1 MYQTGRHK
9 KRHCLTAEMLFGF
22 FVLIFSLSLTG
33 CGSDKAKKNNLYM
46 YEGMSELTPEE
57 AEALARK
64 EAAKEA
70 LAGLGD
76 QESLAG
82 LASDGKWVMDEPAD
96 QGWSLSQAAPFFM
109 RIRFDRSNEM
119 LMEDQTGMWRRT
131 YKGNYL
137 WDTDAVYEYVR
148 GLQAKYDS
156 EPGKVTFTTHDGRQL
171 LFDSPNC
178 GWHMDVD
185 QTVQALKAAAE
196 AGEEVMDPV
205 WSSGLVYCASNGV
218 GKKYVEVDIPSQK
231 VFLFEDDRLVL
242 ETDCV
247 TGQKGVSETTPGV
260 YQVMYKA
267 SPSVLKDEDIY
278 GNKYEQPVEYWISF
292 NYSQGMHDALWRYD
306 FGRDIY
312 LTYGSHGCV
321 NLPLDA
327 AKTIYEE
334 VYNYYPVVVYDETI
348 PGVDSPP
355 ALSQMPSQMPA
366 QPETEPDSTGASGTV
381 TFAGLP
387 DGTLK
392 G

>member
-1 MYQTGRHK
+1 MYT
-9 KRHCLTAEMLFGF
+9 E
-22 FVLIFSLSLTG
+22 
-33 CGSDKAKKNNLYM
+33 
-46 YEGMSELTPEE
+46 
-57 AEALARK
+57 
-64 EAAKEA
+64 
-70 LAGLGD
+70 
-76 QESLAG
+76 
-82 LASDGKWVMDEPAD
+82 
-96 QGWSLSQAAPFFM
+96 
-109 RIRFDRSNEM
+109 
-119 LMEDQTGMWRRT
+119 
-131 YKGNYL
+131 
-137 WDTDAVYEYVR
+137 
-148 GLQAKYDS
+148 
-156 EPGKVTFTTHDGRQL
+156 
-171 LFDSPNC
+171 
-178 GWHMDVD
+178 
-185 QTVQALKAAAE
+185 
-196 AGEEVMDPV
+196 
-205 WSSGLVYCASNGV
+205 
-218 GKKYVEVDIPSQK
+218 K

-366 QPETEPDSTGASGTV
+366 QPETEPDSTDASGTV